1 MLDHNIQY
9 CGEDGQ
15 NLTGHIPEQPA
26 VSNPAVSRAEGWTR
40 SPEVPSCLGDYW
52 TDFQGDLLLLV

>member
-40 SPEVPSCLGDYW
+40 SPEVPSCLGDY
-52 TDFQGDLLLLV
+52 

>member
-1 MLDHNIQY
+1 MQETPFKHRGKLLHCESGQMLDHNIQY

-40 SPEVPSCLGDYW
+40 
-52 TDFQGDLLLLV
+52 